1 MQQLGDRPLDWIDG
15 GVSMVDQTRLPDSY
29 EVMRIES
36 VPDMV
41 AAIRRLSVRGA
52 PAIGVAGALGV
63 ALAIQAHGT
72 SGPDFDRAIH
82 SLREARPTAVNLARM
97 VDRVAPLAEQGLDR
111 VLAEALAIRDEE
123 IAASVS
129 MGEYGADLVTGLV
142 SERAARAMT
151 ICNTGGLATIERG
164 TALAVIQTLH
174 ERGTLAE
181 ALALETRPLLQG
193 ARLTAWELARMGAP
207 HRLLV
212 DSAANFMLARR
223 QADVVLT
230 GADRIA
236 ANGDTANKIGTF
248 SLALGARYAGVP
260 FIVVAPESTVDM
272 DTPGGSAIPIE
283 DRDAGEVVSVRD
295 RPTAPAN
302 TDAANPAFDITP
314 NALITAIVT
323 DRRVVRHDRGD
334 SLRSVPLGELRRPA
348 NQ

>member
-1 MQQLGDRPLDWIDG
+1 
-15 GVSMVDQTRLPDSY
+15 MVDQTRLPDSY

-129 MGEYGADLVTGLV
+129 MGEYGADLVTELLT
-142 SERAARAMT
+142 ERATARAMT

-164 TALAVIQTLH
+164 TALAVIQTMH

-193 ARLTAWELARMGAP
+193 ARLTAWELMADGIPVTLVTDGMVGS
-207 HRLLV
+207 LL
-212 DSAANFMLARR
+212 AAGGMDA
-223 QADVVLT
+223 VVV

-236 ANGDTANKIGTF
+236 ANGDSANKIGTYQAAV
-248 SLALGARYAGVP
+248 LAKEHGVP
-260 FIVVAPESTVDM
+260 FLVAAPFSSVDLE
-272 DTPGGSAIPIE
+272 TPTGAEIPIE
-283 DRDAGEVVSVRD
+283 ERRPEEIVEIAGTRI
-295 RPTAPAN
+295 APEGVPVW
-302 TDAANPAFDITP
+302 NPAFDVTP
-314 NALITAIVT
+314 ARYITAIVT
-323 DRRVVRHDRGD
+323 ERGIAHPPFAA
-334 SLRSVPLGELRRPA
+334 SLARLGGTSGIT
-348 NQ
+348 

>member
-1 MQQLGDRPLDWIDG
+1 MQKLGDRPLDWIDD
-15 GVSMVDQTRLPDSY
+15 GVSMVDQTRLPDRY

-72 SGPDFDRAIH
+72 SGPDFERAIR

-97 VDRVAPLAEQGLDR
+97 VDRVAPLAGQGLDR

-129 MGEYGADLVTGLV
+129 MGEYGADLVTELL
-142 SERAARAMT
+142 SERSARAMT

-193 ARLTAWELARMGAP
+193 ARY
-207 HRLLV
+207 
-212 DSAANFMLARR
+212 
-223 QADVVLT
+223 AD
-230 GADRIA
+230 
-236 ANGDTANKIGTF
+236 
-248 SLALGARYAGVP
+248 VP

-272 DTPGGSAIPIE
+272 DTPGGDAIPIE
-283 DRDAGEVVSVRD
+283 DRDATEVVSVRD
-295 RPTAPAN
+295 RSTAPAN

-314 NALITAIVT
+314 ADLITAIVT
-323 DRRVVRHDRGD
+323 DRRVVRLDRGD

-348 NQ
+348 TD

>member
-1 MQQLGDRPLDWIDG
+1 MQHLGDRPLDWIDG

-72 SGPDFDRAIH
+72 SGPDFDRAIR

-97 VDRVAPLAEQGLDR
+97 VDRVAPLATQGLDR

-129 MGEYGADLVTGLV
+129 MGEYGADLVTRLV

-230 GADRIA
+230 GADRVA

-248 SLALGARYAGVP
+248 SLALGAQYAGVP

-272 DTPGGSAIPIE
+272 DTPGGEAIPIE

-323 DRRVVRHDRGD
+323 DRRVVRLDRGD

-348 NQ
+348 TE